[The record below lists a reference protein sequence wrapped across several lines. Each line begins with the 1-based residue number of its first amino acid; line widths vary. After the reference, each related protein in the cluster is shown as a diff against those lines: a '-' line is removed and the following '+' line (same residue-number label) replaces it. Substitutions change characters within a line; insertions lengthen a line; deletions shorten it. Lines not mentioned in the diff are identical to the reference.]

1 MNLTPHRLEEI
12 YPACRSL
19 IDTETWNQIISVY
32 SEEKGL
38 EELIMKL
45 ENRKGELGLPGF
57 LPELARLERIVRN
70 LKTENPGITTEVIR
84 ISVNP
89 SLQLL
94 PLSWK
99 NLVPFVNFS
108 REDIIEEPKPA
119 EEMILVCKNPET
131 GEIKIQPASRED
143 LLALKIVVDEID
155 PREAARIG
163 NVPISSINALISR
176 AVNAGILIAPAPK
189 IRREE
194 DFPRGRGI
202 DERFLTAGTF
212 TLQWHITQ
220 ACDLRCR
227 HCYDR
232 SERSHLPL
240 ERAIAILDE
249 LYDFCSARFVHGQV
263 SFSGGNPFLYPY
275 FEELYKAASD
285 RGFSLAIL
293 GNPVKREWT
302 EKIVEIERPV
312 FFQVSLEGLKG
323 HNDVIRGPGH
333 FGRTIEFLDLLRD
346 LGIYSMVM
354 LTVTEDNLDQV
365 IPLAEF
371 LRGKTDLFNFNRLS
385 MVGEGANL
393 RLPSQKEYTAFLKRY
408 NEAAKGNPVMGL
420 KDNLINILRY
430 RDGLEP
436 FGGCTGHGCGAA
448 FNFVTLLPDGEVH
461 ACRKLPSKIG
471 NIFESSLA
479 EIYDSEIA
487 RCYRRGCRACGACD
501 IRPVCGGCL
510 AIAHSYGLDIFREH
524 DPFCFIDSRPGS

>member
-1 MNLTPHRLEEI
+1 MIITDHTEE
-12 YPACRSL
+12 
-19 IDTETWNQIISVY
+19 
-32 SEEKGL
+32 
-38 EELIMKL
+38 EELEKL
-45 ENRKGELGLPGF
+45 IKKLGNRKGEFGLPGF

-70 LKTENPGITTEVIR
+70 LKTEDPGIPTEVER
-84 ISVNP
+84 TSPNP
-89 SLQLL
+89 TLQILT
-94 PLSWK
+94 LSWK
-99 NLVPFVNFS
+99 NLVPLVNFGTV
-108 REDIIEEPKPA
+108 DIIEKPEPV
-119 EEMILVCKNPET
+119 EEMILVWKNPIT
-131 GEIKIQPASRED
+131 GEVMIQPASNED
-143 LLALKIVVDEID
+143 LLALKIVVEEID
-155 PREAARIG
+155 PREVTKIG
-163 NVPISSINALISR
+163 NVPISSIDTLISR
-176 AVNAGILIAPAPK
+176 AVKAGILIAPAPK

-194 DFPRGRGI
+194 DFPHGRGI
-202 DERFLTAGTF
+202 KERFLTAEAF

-220 ACDLRCR
+220 ACDLHCK

-232 SERSHLPL
+232 SDRSHLPL
-240 ERAIAILDE
+240 DRAIAILDE
-249 LYDFCSARFVHGQV
+249 LYDFCRARFVHGQV

-275 FEELYKAASD
+275 FDELYRAASD

-293 GNPVKREWT
+293 GNPVKRAWIE
-302 EKIVEIERPV
+302 EIAGIERPV
-312 FFQVSLEGLKG
+312 FFQVSLEGLEG
-323 HNDVIRGPGH
+323 HNDFIRGPGH

-346 LGIYSMVM
+346 FGIYSMVM
-354 LTVTEDNLDQV
+354 LTLTEDNLDQV
-365 IPLAEF
+365 MPLAEF

-393 RLPSQKEYTAFLKRY
+393 RLPSQKGYTAFLKRY
-408 NEAAKGNPVMGL
+408 NEAAGGNPVMGL

-487 RCYRRGCRACGACD
+487 RCYRGGCKACSACD